1 MVPGKE
7 EGTKM
12 YKKLFIP
19 GPTHVRDE
27 ILQAQAAPMIG
38 HRASEYSDLQLEVT
52 PKVQQLLYT
61 RQRVYL
67 YACSST
73 GAMEGSVRQA
83 STKRVLNTVCGAFS
97 ERWHEITRENGVPCD
112 KLEAPL
118 GRAVTP
124 DSVDQALS
132 SGEYDAITVVMNETA
147 TGVMN
152 PVKDIAALIH
162 AKYPDLLILVDAVS
176 CMAGV
181 KIEFDAWGLDVCL
194 AGVQKCFALPPGLT
208 VCAVSDRARQKAKQ
222 VPFPGHYFAYAQM
235 DKRYEK
241 GQTPATP
248 AISLIQ
254 ALNQQMDD
262 ILAEGLEN
270 RWQRH
275 REMAAFVQD
284 WARRNFALYSDERYL
299 SQTVTNITN
308 TRGISVGNLNS
319 ELGKRG
325 AMISNGYGDLKDKT
339 FRIAHMGD
347 LTMKDMRWLLGQIDD
362 ILGL

>member
-1 MVPGKE
+1 
-7 EGTKM
+7 M

-38 HRASEYSDLQLEVT
+38 HRAKEYADLQADVT
-52 PKVQQLLYT
+52 PKLQKLLYT
-61 RQRVYL
+61 QQRVYL
-67 YACSST
+67 FASSSS
-73 GAMEGSVRQA
+73 GVMEGSVRQA
-83 STKRVLNTVCGAFS
+83 STKRVLSTVCGAFS
-97 ERWHEITRENGVPCD
+97 KRWYQMTVANGVATD
-112 KLEAPL
+112 ALEVPMGQAITADL
-118 GRAVTP
+118 
-124 DSVDQALS
+124 VDQAL
-132 SGEYDAITVVMNETA
+132 GKGDYDAITLCHNETS

-152 PVKDIAALIH
+152 PVQEIADLIH
-162 AKYPDLLILVDAVS
+162 DKYPDVLILVDAVS
-176 CMAGV
+176 GLAGS

-208 VCAVSDRARQKAKQ
+208 VCAVSDRARERALQ
-222 VPFPGHYFAYAQM
+222 VPNRGHYFAYDQM

-241 GQTPATP
+241 HMTPATP

-254 ALNQQMDD
+254 ALNKQMDD

-270 RWQRH
+270 RWARH
-275 REMAAFVQD
+275 IEMAEIVRD
-284 WARRNFALYSDERYL
+284 WAREYFGLYADPRYL
-299 SQTVTNITN
+299 SNTVTNVEN
-308 TRGISVGNLNS
+308 TRGISVAGLNE

-325 AMISNGYGDLKDKT
+325 AMISNGYGDLKEKC

-347 LTMKDMRWLLGQIDD
+347 LQMSDIKWLLGQIED